1 MTTGSTTGPN
11 AENKPARPRR
21 KKQRK
26 PQGQWAVDGR
36 EPLNDDERVKQ
47 EDPGISVM
55 QRIRDIYSKEG
66 FDSIPAEDLAP
77 RFKWVGMYT
86 QRKQGLDGEKTSTLT
101 NAELQDNYFMMR
113 IRLDGGVVSSAGLRA
128 IGEISEKYARNT
140 ADFTDRQ
147 NVQLHWIRI

>member
-1 MTTGSTTGPN
+1 MTTGTTTGTTT
-11 AENKPARPRR
+11 ENKPARPRR

-113 IRLDGGVVSSAGLRA
+113 ILSL
-128 IGEISEKYARNT
+128 IHI
-140 ADFTDRQ
+140 
-147 NVQLHWIRI
+147 